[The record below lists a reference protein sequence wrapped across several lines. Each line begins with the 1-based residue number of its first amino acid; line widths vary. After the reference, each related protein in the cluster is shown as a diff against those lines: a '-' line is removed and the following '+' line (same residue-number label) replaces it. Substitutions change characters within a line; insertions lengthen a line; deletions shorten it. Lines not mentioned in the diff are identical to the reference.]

1 LRLIAPQREEIIAE
15 LKVGIEMRDLRKL
28 LAILGIAVSSV
39 VNASARRP
47 WPRRAIPLT
56 PSQSLAFIA
65 FSNHGAL
72 LDPFL
77 PAGCPPCE
85 YNVEHIFSL

>member
-47 WPRRAIPLT
+47 
-56 PSQSLAFIA
+56 
-65 FSNHGAL
+65 
-72 LDPFL
+72 
-77 PAGCPPCE
+77 
-85 YNVEHIFSL
+85 